1 MFTLIP
7 GPQRL
12 IDLANE
18 LVEVVWW
25 YDLGIQ
31 LNAPRHVLETIRVD
45 PAHRSIEEQKNA
57 LFGWWLD
64 RTSEEDR
71 KWSRI
76 VSALARTGYRS
87 LAEKIALKFSK
98 QTKILFTLCENKL
111 KFYDD
116 IVCYN

>member
-1 MFTLIP
+1 MCTLVT
-7 GPQRL
+7 GPQML

-25 YDLGIQ
+25 YDLGIH
-31 LNAPRHVLETIRVD
+31 LKAPRRVLETIRVD
-45 PAHRSIEEQKNA
+45 PAHRSIEDRKNA

-71 KWSRI
+71 KWSEI
-76 VSALARTGYRS
+76 VIALARTGYRS

-98 QTKILFTLCENKL
+98 QTK
-111 KFYDD
+111 
-116 IVCYN
+116 